1 MMLLSRFWYAILAVL
16 AAFAVYSMMLAI
28 GQYNR
33 ASIKGTNETLAD
45 DSNVVQ
51 WDIQIDSRHRI
62 DALMGVALD
71 KTIQDSLLATIDK
84 DKIPQKS
91 RADAAR
97 ALSSL
102 QTKIPAQYKPD
113 AIFVVDRD
121 GRVIAEIGYAAAD
134 KFDDFELGGYSSV
147 NDALHGWLR
156 DDTWVW
162 GKQIYRVAA
171 RPVEYDIAQP
181 PVGAIVGLKALDRP
195 YAQALV
201 KDTNTN
207 IVFYAGGARVA
218 GAGITGFDE
227 SQFAQI
233 EPELG
238 KLDSDATYKSKGHTE
253 IRDLT
258 GPGRLGAVFRKLDG
272 DAYVLG
278 AGYAVVRP
286 RVTIAGAG
294 AFMQNADES
303 DRKNV
308 SWPLIIAIGVAGLVF
323 GLLLTFVEHD
333 LPVSKMRKQA
343 VKLKKGEIDL
353 LQLPQLSGKFRD
365 IGGDVNAGIERVAE
379 KGGGAPR
386 KPADLESILGP
397 VPAEPS
403 MSAFAFPTAEP
414 QSAVRPANPLV
425 APGSGPKP
433 MPPMPNAPPPPMG
446 GPGMGGPGMGGP
458 GMPPPPGSSP
468 GLRPVSRPNLPPA
481 PAAPQMGNMVAL
493 PPQRLQQPE
502 TSPTAVM
509 PMQRPDGPGAPPPPF
524 NPPPPAAMPA
534 PPAPAPG
541 PPAILPSKDEEEAT
555 MVAAV
560 PQEVLA
566 RAIGEAQNPDELE
579 WPNVYEE
586 FLRTKKQCGEPTE
599 GLTFE
604 KFRQT
609 LRKNRDALVQR
620 HNCKRVKFTV
630 YVKDGRASLKATP
643 IKD

>member
-16 AAFAVYSMMLAI
+16 AGFGVYAVMLAV

-33 ASIKGTNETLAD
+33 VSIKGTNETLAD
-45 DSNVVQ
+45 DSAVVD

-62 DALMGVALD
+62 DALMVLGLDSTIQHALYDALD
-71 KTIQDSLLATIDK
+71 KDK
-84 DKIPQKS
+84 VPQKS
-91 RADAAR
+91 RADAAK
-97 ALSSL
+97 ALASL
-102 QTKIPAQYKPD
+102 QDKIPAQYKPD

-121 GRVIAEIGYAAAD
+121 GRVVAETGYASAD

-162 GKQIYRVAA
+162 GDTMYRVAA
-171 RPVEYDIAQP
+171 RPVEYDASLP
-181 PVGAIVGLKALDRP
+181 PVGAIVGIRALDKV
-195 YAQALV
+195 YAQGLV

-207 IVFYAGGARVA
+207 IVFYANGKRVSAA
-218 GAGITGFDE
+218 GVQGFDD
-227 SQFAQI
+227 SQAEQI
-233 EPELG
+233 VPELA
-238 KLDSDATYKSKGHTE
+238 KLDADSTYKAKGHTE
-253 IRDLT
+253 ILNLS
-258 GPGRLGAVFRKLDG
+258 GPGNLGAVFRKIDG
-272 DAYVLG
+272 DAYELG
-278 AGYAVVRP
+278 GGFAVVRP

-294 AFMQNADES
+294 AFLSNADES

-308 SWPLIIAIGVAGLVF
+308 SWPMIAGIVVAGLVF

-333 LPVSKMRKQA
+333 RPLSKMRLQA
-343 VKLKKGEIDL
+343 GKLKKGEIDL
-353 LQLPQLSGKFRD
+353 LQLPQLSGALRD

-386 KPADLESILGP
+386 KAADLESILGP

-403 MSAFAFPTAEP
+403 MSAFAFPMAEP
-414 QSAVRPANPLV
+414 SSAVRTSNPL
-425 APGSGPKP
+425 AQGGPPPPIPGSGPKP
-433 MPPMPNAPPPPMG
+433 LPPMPMGGTPFAPNTAPLPNVPPSPGSNPNIGRPPPPKPAFPP
-446 GPGMGGPGMGGP
+446 GPQAPPAISGNVVAT
-458 GMPPPPGSSP
+458 PPP
-468 GLRPVSRPNLPPA
+468 
-481 PAAPQMGNMVAL
+481 
-493 PPQRLQQPE
+493 RLQQPE

-509 PMQRPDGPGAPPPPF
+509 PLRAPDGPMAAPPPAVIPK
-524 NPPPPAAMPA
+524 P
-534 PPAPAPG
+534 
-541 PPAILPSKDEEEAT
+541 KKEDEEEAT

-586 FLRTKKQCGEPTE
+586 FVKTKKQCSEPTE
-599 GLTFE
+599 GLTFD

>member
-1 MMLLSRFWYAILAVL
+1 MMLLSRFLYAILGVI
-16 AAFAVYSMMLAI
+16 AAFAVYSLMLAV
-28 GQYNR
+28 GQFNR
-33 ASIKGTNETLAD
+33 ANVKGTNETLAD

-51 WDIQIDSRHRI
+51 WDIQIDSRRRI
-62 DALMGVALD
+62 DALMTVALD
-71 KTIQDSLLATIDK
+71 KTIQDSLLATVDK
-84 DKIPQKS
+84 DKIPPKA

-97 ALSSL
+97 ALTSL
-102 QTKIPAQYKPD
+102 QDKLPAQYKPD

-121 GRVIAEIGYAAAD
+121 GRVVAEVGYAAAD

-162 GKQIYRVAA
+162 GAQMYRVAA

-181 PVGAIVGLKALDRP
+181 PLGAVVGIRALDRT
-195 YAQALV
+195 YAQSVV

-207 IVFYAGGARVA
+207 VVFYANGQRLA
-218 GAGITGFDE
+218 GAGVDGFDE
-227 SQFAQI
+227 GQLAQI
-233 EPELG
+233 DPELA
-238 KLDSDATYKSKGHTE
+238 KLDSDPTYGTKGHTE
-253 IRDLT
+253 IRDLG
-258 GPGRLGAVFRKLDG
+258 GPNNLGGVFRKIDG

-278 AGYAVVRP
+278 GGYAVVRT
-286 RVTIAGAG
+286 RTAIHSMGY
-294 AFMQNADES
+294 FLSNADET

-308 SWPLIIAIGVAGLVF
+308 SWVSIIGIVVAGLVF

-333 LPVSKMRKQA
+333 LPLAKMRAQA
-343 VKLKKGEIDL
+343 AKLKKGEIDL
-353 LQLPQLSGKFRD
+353 LQLPQLSGSLRD
-365 IGGDVNAGIERVAE
+365 VGADVNAGIERVAE

-386 KPADLESILGP
+386 KAADLDAILGP

-403 MSAFAFPTAEP
+403 MSAFAFPTNEP
-414 QSAVRPANPLV
+414 SSAPRSNPLPP
-425 APGSGPKP
+425 PGSGPKP
-433 MPPMPNAPPPPMG
+433 LPHAPNVPHAPHPPQ
-446 GPGMGGPGMGGP
+446 
-458 GMPPPPGSSP
+458 SSP
-468 GLRPVSRPNLPPA
+468 GFKPPGFPPGPPA
-481 PAAPQMGNMVAL
+481 PVHQAPQNLIAIPAAPGRM
-493 PPQRLQQPE
+493 QQPE

-509 PMQRPDGPGAPPPPF
+509 PLRSPDGPGAPAPPVTAPLPPPV
-524 NPPPPAAMPA
+524 ASA
-534 PPAPAPG
+534 PQAV
-541 PPAILPSKDEEEAT
+541 LPTPRKEDEEEST

-566 RAIGEAQNPDELE
+566 RAIGDAQNPDELE
-579 WPNVYEE
+579 WPNVYED
-586 FLRTKKQCGEPTE
+586 FVKTKKQCNEPTE

>member
-1 MMLLSRFWYAILAVL
+1 MLLSRFWYAILAVL
-16 AAFAVYSMMLAI
+16 AGFAVYAVMLAV

-33 ASIKGTNETLAD
+33 ASVKGTNETLAA

-51 WDIQIDSRHRI
+51 WDIQIDSRRRI
-62 DALMGVALD
+62 DALMVLALD
-71 KTIQDSLLATIDK
+71 KGVQDSLLGAMDK
-84 DKIPQKS
+84 EKIPAKS
-91 RADAAR
+91 RTDAAH
-97 ALSSL
+97 ALATL
-102 QTKIPAQYKPD
+102 QDKIPAQYKPD

-121 GRVIAEIGYAAAD
+121 GRVVAESGYTAAD

-162 GKQIYRVAA
+162 GNTIYRVAA

-181 PVGAIVGLKALDRP
+181 PVGAIVGLRALDKR
-195 YAQALV
+195 YAQELV
-201 KDTNTN
+201 KDANTN
-207 IVFYAGGARVA
+207 IVFYAA
-218 GAGITGFDE
+218 GQKVSAAGLPNFDD
-227 SQFAQI
+227 AQAEAI
-233 EPELG
+233 VPELA
-238 KLDSDATYKSKGHTE
+238 KLDADTEYKTKGHTE
-253 IRDLT
+253 IRDLAGT
-258 GPGRLGAVFRKLDG
+258 TNLGAVFRKLDG
-272 DAYVLG
+272 DAYELG

-286 RVTIAGAG
+286 RVTIANGG
-294 AFMQNADES
+294 AFLSNADES

-308 SWPLIIAIGVAGLVF
+308 SWPMIIGIVVAGLVF

-333 LPVSKMRKQA
+333 RPLKKMRIQGL
-343 VKLKKGEIDL
+343 KLKKGEIDL
-353 LQLPQLSGKFRD
+353 LQLPQLSGALRD
-365 IGGDVNAGIERVAE
+365 IGADVNAGIERVAE

-386 KPADLESILGP
+386 KAADLESILGP

-403 MSAFAFPTAEP
+403 MSAFAFPMSEP
-414 QSAVRPANPLV
+414 SSAVRQSNPLSPGP
-425 APGSGPKP
+425 APPPGSAPKP
-433 MPPMPNAPPPPMG
+433 LPFNAPPPPG
-446 GPGMGGPGMGGP
+446 SNPNLSRP
-458 GMPPPPGSSP
+458 MPPPHPSSP
-468 GLRPVSRPNLPPA
+468 GSKPGFPPMAPPPIAAA
-481 PAAPQMGNMVAL
+481 PANVIAM
-493 PPQRLQQPE
+493 PPPRLQQPE

-509 PMQRPDGPGAPPPPF
+509 PLRAPDGPGAPPVVVP
-524 NPPPPAAMPA
+524 
-534 PPAPAPG
+534 
-541 PPAILPSKDEEEAT
+541 KKKDDEEEAT

-586 FLRTKKQCGEPTE
+586 FVKTKKQCSEPVE
-599 GLTFE
+599 GLTFD

>member
-16 AAFAVYSMMLAI
+16 AGFAVYAVMLAV

-51 WDIQIDSRHRI
+51 WDVQIDSRHRI
-62 DALMGVALD
+62 DALMGLALD
-71 KTIQDSLLATIDK
+71 STIQHALLDAMDK
-84 DKIPQKS
+84 DKIPPKS
-91 RADAAR
+91 RQDAAKGI
-97 ALSSL
+97 AAA
-102 QTKIPAQYKPD
+102 QDKIPAQYKPD

-121 GRVIAEIGYAAAD
+121 GRVVAESGYAAAD

-162 GKQIYRVAA
+162 GNTIYRVAA
-171 RPVEYDIAQP
+171 RPVEYDVAQP
-181 PVGAIVGLKALDRP
+181 PVGAIVGIRALDKR
-195 YAQALV
+195 YAQDLV
-201 KDTNTN
+201 KDTKTN
-207 IVFYAGGARVA
+207 IVFYAA
-218 GAGITGFDE
+218 GQKVSAAGLDNFDD
-227 SQFAQI
+227 AQAEAI
-233 EPELG
+233 VPELA
-238 KLDSDATYKSKGHTE
+238 KLDADQEYKTKGHTE
-253 IRDLT
+253 IRNLAGT
-258 GPGRLGAVFRKLDG
+258 TNLGAVFRKLDG
-272 DAYVLG
+272 DAYELG

-286 RVTIAGAG
+286 RVTIANGG
-294 AFMQNADES
+294 AFLSNADET

-308 SWPLIIAIGVAGLVF
+308 SWPGIIGIVVAGLVF

-333 LPVSKMRKQA
+333 RPLKKMRVQA
-343 VKLKKGEIDL
+343 LKLKKGEIDL
-353 LQLPQLSGKFRD
+353 LQLPQLSGGLRD
-365 IGGDVNAGIERVAE
+365 IGADVNAGIERVAE

-386 KPADLESILGP
+386 KAADLESILGP

-403 MSAFAFPTAEP
+403 MSAFAFPMSEP
-414 QSAVRPANPLV
+414 SSAVRQSNPL
-425 APGSGPKP
+425 APPGSGPKP
-433 MPPMPNAPPPPMG
+433 LPMQAPPPPASNPNLSGPRPPPPHPSSPGSRPGFTPNAPPNVVA
-446 GPGMGGPGMGGP
+446 
-458 GMPPPPGSSP
+458 MPPP
-468 GLRPVSRPNLPPA
+468 
-481 PAAPQMGNMVAL
+481 
-493 PPQRLQQPE
+493 RLQQPE
-502 TSPTAVM
+502 TSPTTVM
-509 PMQRPDGPGAPPPPF
+509 PLRAPDGPSA
-524 NPPPPAAMPA
+524 PAAVVP
-534 PPAPAPG
+534 
-541 PPAILPSKDEEEAT
+541 KKKEDEEEAT

-586 FLRTKKQCGEPTE
+586 FVKTKKQCSEPTE
-599 GLTFE
+599 GLTFD